1 MANLLENA
9 TNQEGARMGITNVDV
24 DKASKKGKRLGQ
36 LNDDLIEIGVYAA
49 IQDSTMVD
57 ADAPIE

>member
-9 TNQEGARMGITNVDV
+9 TNQEVARMGITNVDV

-36 LNDDLIEIGVYAA
+36 LNEDLIEIGVYTA